1 MRLEHVV
8 GISRIEKSVC
18 DGMNSFCSVCRVVVI
33 GNRDVCISDRIP
45 RMRQSMMNSCDLQ
58 GSPQC

>member
-18 DGMNSFCSVCRVVVI
+18 DGMNSFCFVCRDVVI
-33 GNRDVCISDRIP
+33 GNRNVCISDGIP
-45 RMRQSMMNSCDLQ
+45 RIGPSMMNSCDLQ
-58 GSPQC
+58 GSTQC